1 MNGCNCQ
8 IKDILKNTDK
18 LLGLLNYTYMFYL
31 LIMVYIF

>member
-1 MNGCNCQ
+1 MNGCNYQ